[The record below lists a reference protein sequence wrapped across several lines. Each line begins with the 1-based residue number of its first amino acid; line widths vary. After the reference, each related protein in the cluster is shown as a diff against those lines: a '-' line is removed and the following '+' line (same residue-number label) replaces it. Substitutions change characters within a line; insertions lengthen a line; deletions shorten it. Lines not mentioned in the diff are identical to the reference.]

1 MKSAVA
7 APRRIEE
14 VGVTTPR
21 TRLVD
26 KLEILEQSEQRQKE
40 RGTTVVQALVR
51 GKRKRA
57 YVHFPENDVRDRRTH
72 SQFFFH
78 THPDHPGEAGHLH
91 LFLRREGIP
100 PHVKRRRVPVASEAG
115 QDGTGMVHLGAI
127 SLNRHGTP
135 IRLFTTN
142 LWVTGG
148 DFYFAQDTLNLL
160 DRFSVTTSWPSTTVN
175 QWVSAL
181 TTVFRGHF
189 ALLLERRDQVMAA
202 WAQRHP
208 KHNVFEARDLEIPS
222 YMRIDYTAQ
231 IELLRANGLSRS
243 CN

>member
-7 APRRIEE
+7 APRRIGE
-14 VGVTTPR
+14 VGVKTPR
-21 TRLVD
+21 TLLVAQ
-26 KLEILEQSEQRQKE
+26 LEILVDSER
-40 RGTTVVQALVR
+40 RLTARDATIVQALVR

-78 THPDHPGEAGHLH
+78 THPDHVGEAGHLH
-91 LFLRREGIP
+91 LFLRRDGIP
-100 PHVKRRRVPVASEAG
+100 PEVKRRRVPVASEGG

-127 SLNRHGTP
+127 SLDRHGTP

-148 DFYFAQDTLNLL
+148 DFYFAQDTLKLI
-160 DRFSVTTSWPSTTVN
+160 DRFSVTTSWPSTSVN
-175 QWVSAL
+175 RWVSAF
-181 TTVFRGHF
+181 TTVFRGHY

-208 KHNVFEARDLEIPS
+208 KRNVFEARRLEIPS
-222 YMRIDYTAQ
+222 HMKIDYNAQ
-231 IELLRANGLSRS
+231 IDLLRTIARQRARA
-243 CN
+243 